1 MNVPNQLTTL
11 RLLLVPVFMI
21 FTYADNVYTRFL
33 ALLIFIG
40 AGVTDLVDGYLA
52 RKYNQVTPLGIFL
65 DPLADKLIVTSAFIS
80 FVGLPETH
88 VPAWMVVLIV
98 GREFLITGLRSLAA
112 SQGKI
117 IGADEGGKFKTS
129 VQTAAIITILVVLM
143 INSGLEHF
151 WGISVRRLNEFIG
164 WQGEAVRVLQW
175 TPYWMVF
182 VATLFSLITG
192 TSYLRKHKDL
202 LLQQASR

>member
-1 MNVPNQLTTL
+1 MNLPNRLTVL
-11 RLLLVPVFMI
+11 RLMLFPVFMV
-21 FTYADNVYTRFL
+21 FTYTDNVYTRSL

-40 AGVTDLVDGYLA
+40 AGITDLVDGYLA
-52 RKYNQVTPLGIFL
+52 RKYNQVTALGIFL

-117 IGADEGGKFKTS
+117 ISADDGGKFKTT
-129 VQTAAIITILVVLM
+129 VQTVAIITIMVVLI
-143 INSGLEHF
+143 INSGLSHF
-151 WGISVRRLNEFIG
+151 WGTSVRKLHETTNWRSGPAL
-164 WQGEAVRVLQW
+164 VLEW

-182 VATLFSLITG
+182 VATLFSLVTG
-192 TSYLRKHKDL
+192 TSYLRKHSDL
-202 LLQQASR
+202 LKEQASR